1 MELII
6 VGLIVISEITN
17 WAILILVAGLV
28 RKIKK

>member
-6 VGLIVISEITN
+6 VGLIVISAITN